1 MLHSLKKRPATALD
15 QSSKNYFKLY
25 AFQIYIYT
33 YLKEITSQKVHL
45 TRAKQTNLDK
55 SLLKILFFQMNF
67 FGRKCWAVY
76 YVISQTQLFE
86 WNKAFSKAHGVIENR
101 CQSESTAVN
110 DDNEKKNKESALE
123 NRPVDNREVAED
135 LNICY
140 G

>member
-86 WNKAFSKAHGVIENR
+86 WNKAFSKAHGVIENM
-101 CQSESTAVN
+101 CQASHLSTSVNN
-110 DDNEKKNKESALE
+110 DDSEKVIEILLE
-123 NRPVDNREVAED
+123 NCRVGIR
-135 LNICY
+135 
-140 G
+140 